1 MKRVADLGEASKA
14 GRLGRAMFDGA
25 NQPCFTLAT
34 VFIFAPNRLR
44 IRYDRPRCTR
54 HRWE

>member
-1 MKRVADLGEASKA
+1 MADLGEASKA